1 MPIFAMI
8 AITLV
13 VRILAKLIVGA
24 VTAGLVYYFL
34 SNIAMPVVNNLQQEI
49 LQKVGEFSTVG
60 GSAMEVIIYLD
71 FPHCVSILLTATT
84 ACISLKLMAV
94 AIRAFGINTG

>member
-1 MPIFAMI
+1 MPLFAMI
-8 AITLV
+8 AISLV
-13 VRILAKLIVGA
+13 VRIFAKLIVGA

-34 SNIAMPVVNNLQQEI
+34 SNIVMPVVNDLQQEI